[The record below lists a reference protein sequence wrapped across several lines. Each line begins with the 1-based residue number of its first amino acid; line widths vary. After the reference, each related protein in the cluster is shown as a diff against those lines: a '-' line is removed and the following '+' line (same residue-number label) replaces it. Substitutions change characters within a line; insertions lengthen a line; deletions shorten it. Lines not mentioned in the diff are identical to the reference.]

1 VNKLALFW
9 ILVLVLAGCNLNAP
23 DNNGAVVPN
32 SPAAPTQ
39 DTAPTQ
45 NTPLP
50 GGTPALPATPR
61 PPIALT
67 DLNDENEIEP
77 IVETLGTPFGDNEV
91 FPVFYPFDQRATV
104 QQGQTLIVNYNTEMT
119 NPTGRVFLV
128 VRDSGGND
136 IYREVITEEGAGS
149 AEVTVGVSGDYRI
162 LAATEGNV
170 SNFNFTY
177 GIR

>member
-1 VNKLALFW
+1 MKKLALFW
-9 ILVLVLAGCNLNAP
+9 ILALLAGCNLNAP
-23 DNNGAVVPN
+23 NDNDAVVPN

-39 DTAPTQ
+39 DAAPSQ
-45 NTPLP
+45 NTPPP
-50 GGTPALPATPR
+50 GATPALPATPR

-67 DLNDENEIEP
+67 DLNNENELEP

-91 FPVFYPFDQRATV
+91 FPVFYPFDQRATL
-104 QQGQTLIVNYNTEMT
+104 QQGQTLIVNYNTDMT

-128 VRDSGGND
+128 VRDSAGND

-149 AEVTVGVSGDYRI
+149 AEVTVGASGDYRI

-170 SNFNFTY
+170 ANFNFTY
-177 GIR
+177 DIR